1 MAKTTNSDKIRAAS
15 DRSLFLM
22 LDYDFIETPLLTL
35 HEKAVYVVLRKFAG
49 SKDSCFPAVSTIAK
63 QAQVSRVKVHACL
76 NSLEEKGIIRRENR
90 FNDDTGGRTSNI
102 YTILD
107 KNRIWKSKT
116 LEEMRTAANE
126 TELDYFR
133 RRLEQAGYSVTKE
146 KVPTSETGELT
157 EVGTHTQD
165 HHNNDNSENQAKRY
179 KLTDIYD
186 LYQYSGIVQQYPEL
200 KDNVDEQIV
209 EHLEDAIKKLAEVE
223 VLIEWNRT
231 INDKQIENLLLQGE
245 QKIFDANEER
255 KSAQTVIGNIEK
267 LKSGQDELI
276 SKKEAK
282 ILLGGVSDAT
292 LWRWE
297 KEGYLIPERF
307 GRKIMYRKSKIQG
320 LMIKR

>member
-1 MAKTTNSDKIRAAS
+1 MTKTTNSDKIRVAS

-22 LDYDFIETPLLTL
+22 LDYGFIETPLLTL

-49 SKDSCFPAVSTIAK
+49 SKDRCFPATSTIAR
-63 QAQVSRVKVHACL
+63 QAQVSRAKVYTCL

-107 KNRIWKSKT
+107 KNRIWKAKT

-157 EVGTHTQD
+157 EVDTHTQD

-186 LYQYSGIVQQYPEL
+186 LYQYPGIVQQYPEL
-200 KDNVDEQIV
+200 KDNIDAVMLLLLDALNSDAGIKISGTQYSPIFVSKRFLALEPSDIV
-209 EHLEDAIKKLAEVE
+209 YAIRQFNSRTDAINSPESYMLTLLWKSRYQNELA
-223 VLIEWNRT
+223 IT
-231 INDKQIENLLLQGE
+231 NDVHTDTG
-245 QKIFDANEER
+245 
-255 KSAQTVIGNIEK
+255 
-267 LKSGQDELI
+267 
-276 SKKEAK
+276 
-282 ILLGGVSDAT
+282 
-292 LWRWE
+292 
-297 KEGYLIPERF
+297 
-307 GRKIMYRKSKIQG
+307 M
-320 LMIKR
+320 

>member
-63 QAQVSRVKVHACL
+63 QAQVSRAKVYTCL

-107 KNRIWKSKT
+107 KNRIWKAKT

-126 TELDYFR
+126 TELDFFR

-146 KVPTSETGELT
+146 KVPTSETGEFT
-157 EVGTHTQD
+157 EADTHTQD

-200 KDNVDEQIV
+200 KDNIDAVMLLLLDALNSDAGIKISGTQYSPIFVSKRLLTLEPSDIV
-209 EHLEDAIKKLAEVE
+209 YAIKQFNSRTDAI
-223 VLIEWNRT
+223 NSP
-231 INDKQIENLLLQGE
+231 ENYMLTLL
-245 QKIFDANEER
+245 
-255 KSAQTVIGNIEK
+255 
-267 LKSGQDELI
+267 
-276 SKKEAK
+276 
-282 ILLGGVSDAT
+282 
-292 LWRWE
+292 W
-297 KEGYLIPERF
+297 
-307 GRKIMYRKSKIQG
+307 KSKYQNEFRITNDVHTDTG
-320 LMIKR
+320 M

>member
-1 MAKTTNSDKIRAAS
+1 MTKTTNSDKIRAAS

-107 KNRIWKSKT
+107 KNRIWKAKT

-157 EVGTHTQD
+157 EVDTHTQD
-165 HHNNDNSENQAKRY
+165 HHNSDNSENQGKRY

-200 KDNVDEQIV
+200 KDNIDAVMLLLLDALNSDAGIKISGTQYSPIFVSKRFLALEPSDIV
-209 EHLEDAIKKLAEVE
+209 YAIRQFNSRTDAI
-223 VLIEWNRT
+223 NSP
-231 INDKQIENLLLQGE
+231 ENYMLTLL
-245 QKIFDANEER
+245 
-255 KSAQTVIGNIEK
+255 
-267 LKSGQDELI
+267 
-276 SKKEAK
+276 
-282 ILLGGVSDAT
+282 
-292 LWRWE
+292 W
-297 KEGYLIPERF
+297 
-307 GRKIMYRKSKIQG
+307 KSKYQNEFRITNDVHTDTG
-320 LMIKR
+320 M

>member
-1 MAKTTNSDKIRAAS
+1 MTKTTNSDKIRAAS

-107 KNRIWKSKT
+107 KNRIWKAKT

-126 TELDYFR
+126 TELDFFR

-157 EVGTHTQD
+157 EVDTHTQD

-186 LYQYSGIVQQYPEL
+186 LYEYTGIVQQYPEL
-200 KDNVDEQIV
+200 KDNVDAV
-209 EHLEDAIKKLAEVE
+209 M
-223 VLIEWNRT
+223 
-231 INDKQIENLLLQGE
+231 LLLL
-245 QKIFDANEER
+245 DALN
-255 KSAQTVIGNIEK
+255 
-267 LKSGQDELI
+267 
-276 SKKEAK
+276 
-282 ILLGGVSDAT
+282 SDAGIKISGTQYSPIFVSKRFLALEPSDIVYAIRQFNSRMDKINNPENYMLT
-292 LWRWE
+292 LLW
-297 KEGYLIPERF
+297 
-307 GRKIMYRKSKIQG
+307 KSKYQNEFRITNDVHTDTG
-320 LMIKR
+320 M

>member
-1 MAKTTNSDKIRAAS
+1 MTKTTNSDKIRAAS

-107 KNRIWKSKT
+107 KNRIWKAKT
-116 LEEMRTAANE
+116 LEELRTAANE

-146 KVPTSETGELT
+146 KVPTSETGKLT
-157 EVGTHTQD
+157 EVDTLTQD

-186 LYQYSGIVQQYPEL
+186 LYEYSGIVQQYPEL
-200 KDNVDEQIV
+200 KDNIDAVMLLLLDALNSDAGIKISGTQYSPIFVSKRFLALEPSDIV
-209 EHLEDAIKKLAEVE
+209 YAIRQFNSRTDAINSPESYML
-223 VLIEWNRT
+223 T
-231 INDKQIENLLLQGE
+231 LL
-245 QKIFDANEER
+245 
-255 KSAQTVIGNIEK
+255 
-267 LKSGQDELI
+267 
-276 SKKEAK
+276 
-282 ILLGGVSDAT
+282 
-292 LWRWE
+292 W
-297 KEGYLIPERF
+297 
-307 GRKIMYRKSKIQG
+307 KSKYQNELAITNDVHTDTG
-320 LMIKR
+320 M

>member
-1 MAKTTNSDKIRAAS
+1 MTKTTNSDKIRAAS

-107 KNRIWKSKT
+107 KNRIWKAKT

-146 KVPTSETGELT
+146 KVPTSETGKLT
-157 EVGTHTQD
+157 EVDTHTQD

-186 LYQYSGIVQQYPEL
+186 LYEYSGIVQQYPEL
-200 KDNVDEQIV
+200 KDNVDAVMLLLLDALNSDAGIKISGTQYSPIFVSKRFLALEPSDIV
-209 EHLEDAIKKLAEVE
+209 YAIRQFNSRTDAINSPENYMLTLLWKSRYQNEFR
-223 VLIEWNRT
+223 IT
-231 INDKQIENLLLQGE
+231 NDVHTDTG
-245 QKIFDANEER
+245 
-255 KSAQTVIGNIEK
+255 
-267 LKSGQDELI
+267 
-276 SKKEAK
+276 
-282 ILLGGVSDAT
+282 
-292 LWRWE
+292 
-297 KEGYLIPERF
+297 
-307 GRKIMYRKSKIQG
+307 M
-320 LMIKR
+320 

>member
-107 KNRIWKSKT
+107 KNRIWKAKT

-157 EVGTHTQD
+157 EVDTHTQD

-186 LYQYSGIVQQYPEL
+186 LYEYPGIVQQYPEL
-200 KDNVDEQIV
+200 KDNIDAVMLLLLDALNSDAGIKISGTQYSPIFVSKRFLALEPSDIV
-209 EHLEDAIKKLAEVE
+209 YAIRQFNSRTDAI
-223 VLIEWNRT
+223 NSP
-231 INDKQIENLLLQGE
+231 ENYMLTLL
-245 QKIFDANEER
+245 
-255 KSAQTVIGNIEK
+255 
-267 LKSGQDELI
+267 
-276 SKKEAK
+276 
-282 ILLGGVSDAT
+282 
-292 LWRWE
+292 W
-297 KEGYLIPERF
+297 
-307 GRKIMYRKSKIQG
+307 KSKYQNEFRITNDVHTDTG
-320 LMIKR
+320 V

>member
-1 MAKTTNSDKIRAAS
+1 MTKTTNSDKIRAAS

-107 KNRIWKSKT
+107 KNRIWKAKT

-126 TELDYFR
+126 TELDFFR
-133 RRLEQAGYSVTKE
+133 RRLEQAGYRVTKE

-186 LYQYSGIVQQYPEL
+186 LYEYTGIVQQYPEL
-200 KDNVDEQIV
+200 KDNIDAVMLLLLDALNADAGIRISGTQYSPIFVNKRFLALEPSDIV
-209 EHLEDAIKKLAEVE
+209 YAIRQFNSRTDAINSPESYML
-223 VLIEWNRT
+223 T
-231 INDKQIENLLLQGE
+231 LL
-245 QKIFDANEER
+245 
-255 KSAQTVIGNIEK
+255 
-267 LKSGQDELI
+267 
-276 SKKEAK
+276 
-282 ILLGGVSDAT
+282 
-292 LWRWE
+292 W
-297 KEGYLIPERF
+297 
-307 GRKIMYRKSKIQG
+307 KSKYQNELAITNDVHTDTG
-320 LMIKR
+320 M

>member
-1 MAKTTNSDKIRAAS
+1 MTKTTNSDKIRAAS

-107 KNRIWKSKT
+107 KNRIWKAKT

-126 TELDYFR
+126 TELDFFR
-133 RRLEQAGYSVTKE
+133 RRLEQAGYRVTKE

-186 LYQYSGIVQQYPEL
+186 LYEYTGIVQQYPEL
-200 KDNVDEQIV
+200 KDNIDAVMLLLLDALNSDAGIRISGTQYSPIFVNKRFLALEPSDIV
-209 EHLEDAIKKLAEVE
+209 YAIRQFNSRTDAINSPESYML
-223 VLIEWNRT
+223 T
-231 INDKQIENLLLQGE
+231 LL
-245 QKIFDANEER
+245 
-255 KSAQTVIGNIEK
+255 
-267 LKSGQDELI
+267 
-276 SKKEAK
+276 
-282 ILLGGVSDAT
+282 
-292 LWRWE
+292 W
-297 KEGYLIPERF
+297 
-307 GRKIMYRKSKIQG
+307 KSKYQNELAITNDVHTDTG
-320 LMIKR
+320 M